1 MSQTNPQPTHPA
13 AQALGA
19 NVAQMVKSLSTL
31 QMPVQALSQV
41 QSAYVKE
48 ATQLWNQMVN
58 APAYAR
64 VAAPLNDRRFAAKE
78 WFEEPSAHFNAQL
91 YLLNARTLL
100 ALVDTVQGSEKIRER
115 LRFAVQQTT
124 AASSPANWLALN
136 PEAIKKAVQTSG
148 SSLSQGFAHLW
159 RDLQKGHVSQTN
171 EAVFELGRNV
181 AATKGSVV
189 FENHLFQLIE
199 YAPQSA
205 QVFERPLLMVPPCI
219 NKYYILDL
227 QPSNSMVRY
236 AVSQGHRVFVM
247 SWRNPDES
255 MAQLGWDDYIEYAV
269 IKAVHVVRHIS
280 GQPQI
285 NALGFCIGG
294 TLLCTALAVLAARG
308 ENPAASVTLLTTL
321 LDFKHTGV
329 LDVFIDEAMVQM
341 REMTIGL
348 DSAHKGG
355 LLKGRELSS
364 TFSSLRPNE
373 LVWNYVIGNY
383 LKGEMPAAFDMLYWN
398 ADVTHLPGPMYCWY
412 LRHTYLE
419 NKLAVP
425 ASTRVCG
432 QPLDFGLINAPVY
445 LYASRDDHIVPWE
458 GAYLSLKTL
467 AGCRQKTRFVLG
479 ASGHIAGVIN
489 PPEAGKRSYWVGA
502 KAQPPVKAQ
511 SWMDSAKEHQGSWW
525 CDWSQWLQSHAGAL
539 KTAPLQQG
547 SKQYPVI
554 EPAPGR
560 YVRRKA

>member
-1 MSQTNPQPTHPA
+1 MFRTNTPPTHPA

-19 NVAQMVKSLSTL
+19 NMAQMVKSLSTL
-31 QMPVQALSQV
+31 QMPVEALSQV
-41 QSAYVKE
+41 QSNYVKE
-48 ATQLWNQMVN
+48 ASKLWNQMVN
-58 APAYAR
+58 APAHAR
-64 VAAPLNDRRFAAKE
+64 VMEPLSDRRFAAKE

-124 AASSPANWLALN
+124 AAASPANWLALN
-136 PEAIKKAVQTSG
+136 PEAIKKAVQTQG
-148 SSLSQGFAHLW
+148 ASLSQGFSHLW
-159 RDLQKGHVSQTN
+159 RDLQKGHVSQSN

-199 YAPQSA
+199 YAPLSS

-227 QPSNSMVRY
+227 QPANSMVRY

-255 MAQLGWDDYIEYAV
+255 MATLGWDDYIEDAV
-269 IKAVHVVRHIS
+269 IKAVQVVRSIS
-280 GQPQI
+280 GQLQI
-285 NALGFCIGG
+285 NTLGFCIGG
-294 TLLCTALAVLAARG
+294 TLLSTALAVLAARG
-308 ENPAASVTLLTTL
+308 EKPAASMTLLTTL
-321 LDFKHTGV
+321 LDFKNTGV

-348 DSAHKGG
+348 DSTHKGG

-425 ASTRVCG
+425 CAATVCG
-432 QPLDFGLINAPVY
+432 QALDFGLIDAQVY
-445 LYASRDDHIVPWE
+445 VYASRDDHIVPWE

-467 AGCRQKTRFVLG
+467 AGCRQKARFVLG

-489 PPEAGKRSYWVGA
+489 PPEAGKRSYWVAG
-502 KAQPPVKAQ
+502 KAQAPVKAQ
-511 SWMDSAKEHQGSWW
+511 TWIDAAQEHPGSWW
-525 CDWSQWLQSHAGAL
+525 CDWSAWLQLHAGMRKA
-539 KTAPLQQG
+539 APTRQG
-547 SKQYPVI
+547 SAQYPVI

-560 YVRRKA
+560 YVSRKA